1 MCNLPH
7 EPLLNICYYE
17 VLHPGSG
24 GYMSAG
30 ISSIPLGS
38 RGSALA
44 MRQTEIVAELLRQK
58 FPSASLHV
66 KAVQTAGDRNQYQP
80 ISTLGEKGVFVRSI
94 EQALLA
100 REIDIAVHSLK
111 DVPSD
116 VETPGLTLAAFSPR
130 ADARDVLVSRSG
142 TDLKELPAGSRVG
155 TSSLRRRVQL
165 QAVRPDL
172 VACEI
177 RGNVDTRLRKLNDGR
192 YEAIILA
199 AAGIHRLG
207 MADRITQF
215 LPVELFVPDAGQ
227 GIIVLQTRQ
236 DDAAEA
242 VARAVD
248 DPLSRAAAIAER
260 ATVRALGADCRS
272 PVGAFAQVKGSRLV
286 MHAMAARADGSNLV
300 RLQDEGPLAAAQE
313 IGHRLGLRLQSAQG
327 FAKQW

>member
-17 VLHPGSG
+17 VLHPESG
-24 GYMSAG
+24 GYMSTG
-30 ISSIPLGS
+30 ISSITLGS

-58 FPSASLHV
+58 LPGASLHV
-66 KAVQTAGDRNQYQP
+66 KAVQTAGDRNQHQP
-80 ISTLGEKGVFVRSI
+80 ISTLGDKGVFVRSI
-94 EQALLA
+94 EEALLA
-100 REIDIAVHSLK
+100 HEIDIAVHSLK

-142 TDLKELPAGSRVG
+142 TDLRALSAASLVG

-177 RGNVDTRLRKLNDGR
+177 RGNVDTRLHKLDDGR

-199 AAGIHRLG
+199 AAGIQRLG

-242 VARAVD
+242 MARAVD
-248 DPLSRAAAIAER
+248 DPLSHAAAIAER
-260 ATVRALGADCRS
+260 ATVRSLGADCRS
-272 PVGAFAQVKGSRLV
+272 PVGAFAQVKGPRIVL
-286 MHAMAARADGSNLV
+286 HAMAAREDGSNLV
-300 RLQDEGPLAAAQE
+300 RLQDEGPITAAEE
-313 IGHRLGLRLQSAQG
+313 IGRRLGLRLHSAR
-327 FAKQW
+327 